1 MEKNYEISKILE
13 DAYIIVSTTKP
24 IMGIKFDSEQDDYK
38 VVYMTQNRVLK
49 KENKN
54 IFFEEYLGGSTTK
67 YIIRALLENKISIY
81 NFLDKLEIKQRVV
94 KANDKKFAPKLIES
108 MDKYSKYLPDIDVH
122 LESMPICS
130 YTSLKKLQKMID
142 YEINIEDKLNEKYSK
157 EEVVINERDNSG
169 IERCS
174 YDEIQQISIK
184 Y

>member
-1 MEKNYEISKILE
+1 
-13 DAYIIVSTTKP
+13 
-24 IMGIKFDSEQDDYK
+24 
-38 VVYMTQNRVLK
+38 
-49 KENKN
+49 
-54 IFFEEYLGGSTTK
+54 
-67 YIIRALLENKISIY
+67 
-81 NFLDKLEIKQRVV
+81 
-94 KANDKKFAPKLIES
+94 

-122 LESMPICS
+122 LESMPIFS

-142 YEINIEDKLNEKYSK
+142 YEINIEDKFNIEKILNEKYSK